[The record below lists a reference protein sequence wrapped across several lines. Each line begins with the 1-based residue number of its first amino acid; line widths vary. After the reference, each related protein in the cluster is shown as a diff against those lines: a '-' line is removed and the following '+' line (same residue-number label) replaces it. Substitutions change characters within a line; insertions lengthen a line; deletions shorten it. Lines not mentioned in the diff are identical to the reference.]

1 MKGRHIFLFNLDMAS
16 TYDYI
21 IAGGGL
27 SGCVVAS
34 RLKQAFPDL
43 KIALLETGPDS
54 RNVEAIASP
63 GNAWMIT
70 PDFYHNYETVPQKNA
85 NDRRVALR
93 TGRTLGG
100 GSAVNY
106 GGWTRGDRSGFDEWA
121 SLVGDERWSYDGLLP
136 FFKRSETYPIKG
148 LEKQHGYEGP
158 IKPSRGDR
166 GYLLK
171 DDVREAMLATGLQL
185 NDDANGGDIRGVARL
200 VESWDGPRRTF
211 AATDYDLKGVE
222 VLTGVTVGKV
232 VLEGSRA
239 KGVVLGDGKTLEA
252 TKEVIICCGALRTP
266 QLLMLSGIGPK
277 AELERLGIP
286 LHVDSPQVGQ
296 NLHDH
301 GMVSYWYKL
310 RHPEQGLAIGS
321 EKFMANPRN
330 LEGNP
335 MDWMMNTGLSE
346 EETANAAKVDGKN
359 TSRRDDIE
367 LTCIYLAAPT
377 SPFNPPPMDGSHITL
392 SVVNIHATSR
402 GGVSLAST
410 DPRELPLIDPG
421 YLSTEHDRAVFR
433 AGARLLTQ
441 MMESPAGQRFS
452 TGETAP
458 GSFAPLTS
466 KTSDSEI
473 DERARAS
480 LITTFHPA
488 GSAAMGQVV
497 DTECRVEGVQGLRVV
512 DASIMPVSIGAHL
525 QASLY
530 GIAERA
536 AQMIVDA
543 GKA

>member
-1 MKGRHIFLFNLDMAS
+1 MSSA
-16 TYDYI
+16 YDYI

-27 SGCVVAS
+27 CGCVVAS

-43 KIALLETGPDS
+43 AIALIETGPDS

-70 PDFYHNYETVPQKNA
+70 PDFYHNCETVPQKNA
-85 NDRRVALR
+85 NDRRVPLK
-93 TGRTLGG
+93 TGRALGG

-121 SLVGDERWSYDGLLP
+121 SLVGDERWSYDGLMP
-136 FFKRSETYPIKG
+136 FFKRSESYPVKG
-148 LEKQHGYEGP
+148 LEEQHGYEGA

-171 DDVREAMLATGLQL
+171 DDVKEAMLSTGLEM
-185 NDDANGGDIRGVARL
+185 NDDANGGDIRGVTRL

-211 AATDYDLKGVE
+211 AAVDYDLAGVE
-222 VLTGVTVGKV
+222 VLTGATVAKV
-232 VLEGSRA
+232 VIEQGRA
-239 KGVVLGDGKTLEA
+239 KGVVLGDGKILEA
-252 TKEVIICCGALRTP
+252 KREVIIGCGALKTP

-277 AELERLGIP
+277 AELERLGISVV
-286 LHVDSPQVGQ
+286 VDSSQVGQ

-346 EETANAAKVDGKN
+346 EDAISAAKVDGKR
-359 TSRRDDIE
+359 TDRRDDVE
-367 LTCIYLAAPT
+367 VTCIYVATPT
-377 SPFNPPPMDGSHITL
+377 SPFDPPPMDGSHITL

-402 GGVSLAST
+402 GYVSLAST
-410 DPRELPLIDPG
+410 DPNELPLIDPG
-421 YLSTEHDRAVFR
+421 YLSTEHDRATFR
-433 AGARLLTQ
+433 AGARLLAQ
-441 MMESPAGQRFS
+441 MMESPAGKRFS

-466 KTSDSEI
+466 KSSDSEI
-473 DERARAS
+473 DERTKAC
-480 LITTFHPA
+480 LTTAFHPA

-497 DTECRVEGVQGLRVV
+497 DTECRVKGVQGLRVV

-525 QASLY
+525 QAPLY